1 MGDKWFTLSEATA
14 LLPQIKAELAALQE
28 LVDRI
33 EDQHSELQKMK
44 LSHKQPP
51 AKEGRDEFFVV
62 ESRID
67 FMRMEAE
74 MLIKNFARKGVQ
86 LKMIS
91 PGLVDFPARLDG
103 EEVLL
108 CWREGEETI
117 THYHGW
123 NDGFMG
129 RKCLPEDH

>member
-1 MGDKWFTLSEATA
+1 
-14 LLPQIKAELAALQE
+14 
-28 LVDRI
+28 
-33 EDQHSELQKMK
+33 
-44 LSHKQPP
+44 
-51 AKEGRDEFFVV
+51 
-62 ESRID
+62 
-67 FMRMEAE
+67 MRMEAE

-103 EEVLL
+103 EEILL

-129 RKCLPEDH
+129 RKWLPEDH